1 MRNFDLL
8 RDDVKELWD
17 KYIRHE
23 FVVKMKE
30 GTLPLDNFKYY
41 MIQDSKYVNI
51 MLKSLL
57 NASSKAP
64 LNKITNI
71 LNAIFN
77 TRDKGLE
84 VEKEISEKLNI
95 DDSIIENTGYNLVN
109 YAYTRHLYYYSTVS
123 WDHFLA
129 SWAPCM
135 IGYSFV
141 GKFVKGSPNEIY
153 DLWASFYG
161 SKDYEKRVEAIIDAL
176 DDIKLND
183 EIKNVFRN
191 SVNFEIMFWD
201 AALRKDPTI
210 FK

>member
-1 MRNFDLL
+1 MSNFDIL
-8 RDDVKELWD
+8 RDDVKDLWD

-23 FVVKMKE
+23 FVIKMKE
-30 GTLPLDNFKYY
+30 GTLPLDSFKYY
-41 MIQDSKYVNI
+41 MIQDTKYVNI

-84 VEKEISEKLNI
+84 IEKEILEKLNI
-95 DDSIIENTGYNLVN
+95 DDAAIENTGYNLVN
-109 YAYTRHLYYYSTVS
+109 YAYTRHLYYNSTIG
-123 WDHFLA
+123 WDYFLA

-161 SKDYEKRVEAIIDAL
+161 SKDYENRVETIIDAL

-183 EIKNVFRN
+183 GIKNVFRN
-191 SVNFEIMFWD
+191 SVNFEIMFWE